1 MGQVKI
7 VTDTTCDLPKDIIQQ
22 YDIRQVPVIIT
33 LGDNVYKEFF
43 ELTPEQF
50 YEFLSSSPQR
60 PNSAPPSRKDFSDVY
75 TKLSQETDSIISI
88 HMSGEFSPTPNLA
101 KNMAQFA
108 MGAAKKQGN
117 NLDITVVDSL
127 NTSIGQGMIVVEAAL
142 LAQEDKGKDEILS
155 HIDSIIANIKSM
167 FMVDDISYLEKSGRI
182 GKAAS
187 SVAGFFK
194 IKPILSIEGGV
205 TSIKGI
211 PVSNDSAYDKIVK
224 TMGDIIPFGSS
235 IKVGLAHANALDKAA
250 ALRPRIQEKYNCI
263 EFYETYM
270 GCGVGAT
277 VGPGSVGIEYYL
289 A

>member
-60 PNSAPPSRKDFSDVY
+60 PTSAPPSRKDFSDVY
-75 TKLSQETDSIISI
+75 TKLGQETDSIISI

-142 LAQEDKGKDEILS
+142 LAQEGKGKDEILS
-155 HIDSIIANIKSM
+155 HLDSIITNIKSM

-235 IKVGLAHANALDKAA
+235 IKVGLAHAMAPDKAA
-250 ALRPRIQEKYNCI
+250 AIKPRIQEKYNCV

-270 GCGVGAT
+270 GCAVGAT
-277 VGPGSVGIEYYL
+277 VGPGSVGIEYYT